1 VITEN
6 WSDHLFDLYIFIL
19 QNERKTNYRIKLVAF
34 MKIQLRK
41 KNRIRKL
48 VKPLFVVTS
57 FVIIILGIQQQI
69 DAETIK
75 PNLIV
80 SANGRGDVKTVSE
93 AIAKV
98 PENNKK
104 RFVILIKR
112 GIYDEQIRIPANK
125 PYISLIGEDS
135 KITRLQFNISN
146 KVAGSTS
153 AAYAF
158 YIGGHDFYA
167 EKISFENTFG
177 KGSQAV
183 AVVAEADRI
192 TFNKCRFIGW
202 QDTLYA
208 KDGRQFY
215 KDSYIEGAVDFI
227 FGQAAAVF
235 ENCVI
240 HSKGDG
246 YITAPMRFAA
256 TETSGFVFNHC
267 KLTGENIEKGV
278 LLGRPWRDF
287 GRTVYL
293 NTKMDAHIKPEGWNN
308 WLVEREKTAYFA
320 EYKSSGKGGNTAN
333 RVAWSHQLSKT
344 EATQFLPTNFLKG
357 QDGWNPYKQNFAWAE
372 KTKPDWMLVNW
383 GSAMRQ
389 QPLWYQ
395 TDEAARIAD
404 QLVLYQKVNGGFE
417 KNSDLSLILTQTE
430 KDKITSTKS
439 NISETTI
446 DNGTTYTQ
454 LAYLAKLITGSLQ
467 KTSPPSNHQKHL
479 EAFFKGFD
487 YLLSSQYAN
496 GGFPQFFPLKEGYYT
511 HITYNDDAMIG
522 ILHFL
527 KDIAEKKDDYKF
539 VDEERCAKAEQSI
552 AKGLEVLLK
561 TQVKV
566 DGVKTVW
573 CAQHDEVTLEAAPA
587 RNFEPISLSGS
598 ESVGIVKYLME
609 IKNPSPEIINAIESA
624 VKWFEKS
631 KITGIQIETMP
642 LKDSPRGFDR
652 IVVEDKDAPPL
663 WARFY
668 DILTN
673 RPIFMG
679 RDKVA
684 KNSLMEIEIE
694 RRTGYNYYTNQP
706 QKLLEVDYPKWKAK
720 LRIKN

>member
-1 VITEN
+1 MKFFVFL
-6 WSDHLFDLYIFIL
+6 SIFFAL
-19 QNERKTNYRIKLVAF
+19 SLSVFA
-34 MKIQLRK
+34 
-41 KNRIRKL
+41 
-48 VKPLFVVTS
+48 
-57 FVIIILGIQQQI
+57 
-69 DAETIK
+69 DK
-75 PNLIV
+75 PNIIV
-80 SANGRGDVKTVSE
+80 SQTGGGDVKTVGE
-93 AIAKV
+93 AIDKV
-98 PENNKK
+98 PANNKT
-104 RFVILIKR
+104 RFVIFVKS
-112 GIYDEQIRIPANK
+112 GVYNEQIKIPSDK
-125 PYISLIGEDS
+125 PFISLIGENAETT
-135 KITRLQFNISN
+135 KLTFNLPN

-153 AAYAF
+153 AAFAVYV
-158 YIGGHDFYA
+158 GGHDFYA
-167 EKISFENTFG
+167 ENLTFENSFG

-183 AVVAEADRI
+183 AVLVEVDRVV
-192 TFNKCRFIGW
+192 FKKCRFSGW

-208 KDGRQFY
+208 KNGRQFY
-215 KDSYIEGAVDFI
+215 KDCYIEGAVDFI

-344 EATQFLPTNFLKG
+344 EATQFLPHNFLKG
-357 QDGWNPYKQNFAWAE
+357 QDGWNPYKQDFAWQE
-372 KTKPDWMLVNW
+372 KTKPDFKLVTW
-383 GSAMRQ
+383 SEAFRQ

-404 QLVLYQKVNGGFE
+404 QLVLYQKDNGGWE
-417 KNSDLSLILTQTE
+417 KNQDFVLMLTE
-430 KDKITSTKS
+430 KEKASILAKKS
-439 NISETTI
+439 DISETTI
-446 DNGTTYTQ
+446 DNSTTYTQ
-454 LAYLAKLITGSLQ
+454 LAYLAKVITGSLQ
-467 KTSPPSNHQKHL
+467 KTSPPSNHPKHL
-479 EAFFKGFD
+479 AAFSKGFD

-496 GGFPQFFPLKEGYYT
+496 GGFPQFFPLKSGYYT

-522 ILHFL
+522 VLQFL
-527 KDIAEKKDDYKF
+527 KDVAEKKSDYLF
-539 VDEERCAKAEQSI
+539 VDEERRVKAEKSI
-552 AKGLEVLLK
+552 SKALEVILK
-561 TQVKV
+561 TQVIV
-566 DGVKTVW
+566 NGRKTVW
-573 CAQHDEVTLEAAPA
+573 CAQHDEITFEPAAA

-598 ESVGIVKYLME
+598 ESVGIVNYLTG
-609 IKNPSPEIINAIESA
+609 IKNPSAEVIEAIESA

-631 KITGIQIETMP
+631 KISGIKVTTIP

-652 IVVEDKDAPPL
+652 VVVEDKNAPPV

-668 DILTN
+668 DIPTN
-673 RPIFMG
+673 RPIFIG
-679 RDKVA
+679 RDKVLRA
-684 KNSLMEIEIE
+684 NLADIEIE

-706 QKLLEVDYPKWKAK
+706 QKLLEVDYVKWKQRNAGS
-720 LRIKN
+720 LPASQ